1 MKSHAP
7 AHAHAHVP
15 APDTGF
21 EATRIHL
28 TPTAAAHVSAG
39 PGGGI
44 LRTVVAL
51 AIVIAVIYGVTWLIR
66 KLKGRDGVSAGEGL
80 ERIASLP
87 LGAGQSVALVRVGSE
102 LHLLGV
108 GAHTVTSIHR
118 FSEDEAVEA
127 GLPVSPPGTPGAGRP
142 NPLSL
147 GGLGLGLGG
156 LRGVTDPDGRAR
168 ALETLR
174 RMTQR

>member
-7 AHAHAHVP
+7 AHTHVP
-15 APDTGF
+15 APYTGF

-39 PGGGI
+39 AGGGI

-51 AIVIAVIYGVTWLIR
+51 AIVIAVIYGLTWLVR
-66 KLKGRDGVSAGEGL
+66 KLKGRDVTSTGEGL
-80 ERIASLP
+80 ERVASLP

-108 GAHTVTSIHR
+108 GAHTVCSIHR

-127 GLPVSPPGTPGAGRP
+127 GLPVAPPGTPGAGRAGA
-142 NPLSL
+142 LRRA
-147 GGLGLGLGG
+147 GLGLGLGG
-156 LRGVTDPDGRAR
+156 LRGVSDPDGRAR
-168 ALETLR
+168 TLDTLR
-174 RMTQR
+174 RLTQR